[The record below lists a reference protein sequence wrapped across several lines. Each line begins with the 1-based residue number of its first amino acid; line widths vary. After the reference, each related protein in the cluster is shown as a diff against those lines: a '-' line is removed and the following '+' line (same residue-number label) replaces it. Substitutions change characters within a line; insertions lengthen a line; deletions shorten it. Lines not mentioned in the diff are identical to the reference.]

1 MEDDPMGKQIR
12 GKNAAAKKKTQEKE
26 EEETRTKREVKNIN
40 LKLENI
46 KIC

>member
-1 MEDDPMGKQIR
+1 MGKQIR

-26 EEETRTKREVKNIN
+26 EEEKTRTKREVKHIN